1 MKKWHFVINGMLK
14 GHFKSKHYS
23 LYRRSTMKNS
33 KESIFVVD
41 DDQGILDSFDV
52 MLGDEYNLV
61 MIDNGKE
68 AIELLTKENPRL
80 LFLDI
85 KMPGQNGLEVLKNIR
100 KKVISTVVVIVTALV
115 QDSYLETASRY
126 GIYRYLNKPLDV
138 DEVED
143 IARRVLH

>member
-1 MKKWHFVINGMLK
+1 
-14 GHFKSKHYS
+14 
-23 LYRRSTMKNS
+23 MKNS

-61 MIDNGKE
+61 MIDNGTK
-68 AIELLTKENPRL
+68 AIELLGKENPRL

-85 KMPGQNGLEVLKNIR
+85 KMPAPNGLEVLKNIR
-100 KKVISTVVVIVTALV
+100 EKAISTVVVIVTALV
-115 QDSYLETASRY
+115 QDSYLETARKY
-126 GIYRYLNKPLDV
+126 GIFRYLNKPLDV

-143 IARRVLH
+143 IARKVLH